1 MSVILIYKRQ
11 EDFMTI
17 DILDVKTED
26 RIILVL
32 RKMLRDIDSLF
43 NAKGVRYWID
53 GGTLLG
59 AVRHKNV
66 IPWDDDA
73 DICVP
78 SRDEKKLLGL
88 TRWLNSTGY
97 GLSKFWG
104 GYKIYPLNGMDIRD
118 YNRNWKW
125 TDKSFDNDNQINYK
139 FPFVDIFMVSE
150 QYSIIDFTDRR
161 VKQVFPNFYHRK
173 KDLLP
178 LKRYPFDDFELWGP
192 ANPIPYLDRAY
203 GKDWMTVGYKSYDHL
218 NQKKLNIVKFKIN

>member
-1 MSVILIYKRQ
+1 
-11 EDFMTI
+11 MTI
-17 DILDVKTED
+17 DILDVKTEN
-26 RIILVL
+26 RIIIVL
-32 RKMLRDIDSLF
+32 RKMLRDIDNLF
-43 NAKGVRYWID
+43 NEKGVRYWID

-88 TRWLNSTGY
+88 TRWLNNIGY

-104 GYKIYPLNGMDIRD
+104 GYKIYPLNGIDIRD
-118 YNRNWKW
+118 
-125 TDKSFDNDNQINYK
+125 YK

-150 QYSIIDFTDRR
+150 QFSIIDFTDKR

-178 LKRYPFDDFELWGP
+178 LKRYQFDDFELWGP
-192 ANPIPYLDRAY
+192 ANPIPYLDLAY
-203 GKDWMTVGYKSYDHL
+203 GTDWMTIGYKSYDHL
-218 NQKKLNIVKFKIN
+218 NQKKLPIVKFKIK